1 MSYFYQEVGRN
12 IRFYRKLRNLTQA
25 DLGGRINFDQSYVG
39 KIERGEINVSLE
51 TVEKIADSLQ
61 IIPNQ
66 LFENKQK
73 LKSEAERVHLEKINL
88 MLTGKTSKELKH
100 IQHIVKEIL
109 LLQECEKGSQ

>member
-12 IRFYRKLRNLTQA
+12 IRFYRKLKNLTQA
-25 DLGGRINFDQSYVG
+25 DLGGRINVDQSYVG

-73 LKSEAERVHLEKINL
+73 LKSTTEREHLEKINL
-88 MLTGKTSKELKH
+88 MLAGKTSKELKH
-100 IQHIVKEIL
+100 IQHIIKEIL
-109 LLQECEKGSQ
+109 LLQDCDEGIR